1 MAIIPN
7 VHIYLSGRQDTES
20 HVFFAILLHE
30 WQWDI
35 YWYFLKIITFYNKFE
50 FLMLISAF

>member
-7 VHIYLSGRQDTES
+7 VHIYPSIES

-30 WQWDI
+30 WHGDI

-50 FLMLISAF
+50 FLLLISAF